1 MRSTFGG
8 LETGLR
14 ALRAHQLAL
23 DITGQNIANAD
34 TPGYSR
40 QVPNLTAT
48 APYTLP
54 SLQRT
59 TVAGQMGTGVEVARI
74 MRMRDEFIDV
84 QIRHESSS
92 QGRWKARQSTLEQ
105 LEVIL
110 NEPSEEGIAA
120 YLNKF
125 WSALQELADR
135 PDDPAIRQVLRETA
149 VSFTDIIRQTDSQ
162 LKTLQRDLD
171 QQAQIIGG
179 RINSLAEQIA
189 AVNEEI
195 GKVTSVGDDPND
207 LLDKR
212 EVLVRE
218 LAELTNI
225 DVQTDHMNRY
235 TITISGSLLVSGDHA
250 NSLAFMEN
258 PDRDGLID
266 VVWAETGN
274 AVDLRGGELKGM
286 LEMRDAE
293 VAYYL
298 DAFNDFASTLI
309 TEFNAVHR
317 AGYGLDGSTGLNF
330 FSGNDASDIRLNPA
344 ITTNS
349 IAASIDLGG
358 EGAPG
363 NGENALA
370 LAGVI
375 KTELLMSNGAATL
388 SDYYE
393 SIVVK
398 LGIDAD
404 KANTMMENK
413 KALLHHLETRQ
424 ESVAGVSLDEEMVNM
439 IKFQNSYNAAS
450 RMITAVDEM
459 LETLITRTGIVGR

>member
-14 ALRAHQLAL
+14 SLRAHQMAL

-40 QVPNLTAT
+40 QVANLTAT

-59 TVAGQMGTGVEVARI
+59 TTAGQMGTGVEVARI
-74 MRMRDEFIDV
+74 QRMRDEFIDV
-84 QIRHESSS
+84 QIRHESSA

-120 YLNKF
+120 YLHKF

-135 PDDPAIRQVLRETA
+135 PDDPAIRQVLYETA
-149 VSFTDIIRQTDSQ
+149 VSFTDIIRQTHSQ
-162 LKTLQRDLD
+162 LKTLQQDLD
-171 QQAQIIGG
+171 QQAQIIGE
-179 RINSLAEQIA
+179 RINSLAQQIA

-225 DVQTDHMNRY
+225 EVQTDHMNRY
-235 TITISGSLLVSGDHA
+235 TITISGSLLVSGDRA
-250 NSLAFMEN
+250 NSLAFVEN
-258 PDRDGLID
+258 PGRNGMID
-266 VVWAETGN
+266 VVWAETGT
-274 AVDLRGGELKGM
+274 AVDLRGGELKGL
-286 LEMRDAE
+286 LEMRDIE
-293 VAYYL
+293 TAYYL
-298 DAFNDFASTLI
+298 DALNDFASTLI

-317 AGYGLDGSTGLNF
+317 SGYGLNGSTGLNF
-330 FSGNDASDIRLNPA
+330 FSGNDASDIRIEITNLN
-344 ITTNS
+344 N

-358 EGAPG
+358 MGAPG

-375 KTELLMSNGAATL
+375 KTEFLMNNGTATL

-398 LGIDAD
+398 LGVDAE

-413 KALLHHLETRQ
+413 KALLHHLQNRQ

-450 RMITAVDEM
+450 RLITAIDEM

>member
-1 MRSTFGG
+1 M
-8 LETGLR
+8 
-14 ALRAHQLAL
+14 RAHQMAL
-23 DITGQNIANAD
+23 DITGHNIANAD

-40 QVPNLTAT
+40 QVANLTAT

-59 TVAGQMGTGVEVARI
+59 TTAGQMGTGVEVARI
-74 MRMRDEFIDV
+74 QRMRDEFIDV
-84 QIRHESSS
+84 QIRHESSA

-120 YLNKF
+120 YLHKF

-135 PDDPAIRQVLRETA
+135 PDDPAIRQVLYETA
-149 VSFTDIIRQTDSQ
+149 VSFTELIRQTHSQ

-171 QQAQIIGG
+171 QQAQIIGE
-179 RINSLAEQIA
+179 RINSLAQQIA

-195 GKVTSVGDDPND
+195 GKVISVGDDPND

-218 LAELTNI
+218 LAGLTNI
-225 DVQTDHMNRY
+225 EVQTDHMNRY
-235 TITISGSLLVSGDHA
+235 IITISGSLLVSGDRA
-250 NSLAFMEN
+250 NSLAFVEN
-258 PDRDGLID
+258 PDHNGLVD
-266 VVWAETGN
+266 VVWAETGTV
-274 AVDLRGGELKGM
+274 VDLRDGELKGL
-286 LEMRDAE
+286 LEMRDLE

-298 DAFNDFASTLI
+298 DALNAFASTLI
-309 TEFNAVHR
+309 TEFNAVHLS
-317 AGYGLDGSTGLNF
+317 GYGLSGSTGLNF
-330 FSGNDASDIRLNPA
+330 FSGNDASNIRIDPA
-344 ITTNS
+344 ITIDLNN

-358 EGAPG
+358 VGAPG

-375 KTELLMSNGAATL
+375 KTAFLMNNGTATL
-388 SDYYE
+388 SDFYE
-393 SIVVK
+393 SIIVK
-398 LGIDAD
+398 LGVDAE
-404 KANTMMENK
+404 KANTMLENK
-413 KALLHHLETRQ
+413 KALLHHLQKRQ

-450 RMITAVDEM
+450 RLITAIDEM

>member
-1 MRSTFGG
+1 M
-8 LETGLR
+8 
-14 ALRAHQLAL
+14 RAHQMAL
-23 DITGQNIANAD
+23 DITGHNIANAD

-40 QVPNLTAT
+40 QVANLTAT

-59 TVAGQMGTGVEVARI
+59 TTAGQMGTGVEVARI
-74 MRMRDEFIDV
+74 QRMRDEFIDV
-84 QIRHESSS
+84 QIRHESSA

-120 YLNKF
+120 YLHKF

-135 PDDPAIRQVLRETA
+135 PDDPAIRQVLYETA
-149 VSFTDIIRQTDSQ
+149 VSFTDLIRQTHSQ

-171 QQAQIIGG
+171 QQAQIIGE
-179 RINSLAEQIA
+179 RINSLAQQIA

-195 GKVTSVGDDPND
+195 GKVISVGDDPND

-218 LAELTNI
+218 LAGLTNI
-225 DVQTDHMNRY
+225 EVQTDHMNRY
-235 TITISGSLLVSGDHA
+235 IITISGSLLVSGDRA
-250 NSLAFMEN
+250 NSLAFVEN
-258 PDRDGLID
+258 PDHNGLVD
-266 VVWAETGN
+266 VVWAETGTV
-274 AVDLRGGELKGM
+274 VDLRDGELKGL
-286 LEMRDAE
+286 LEMRDLE

-298 DAFNDFASTLI
+298 DALNAFASTLI

-317 AGYGLDGSTGLNF
+317 SGYGLSGSTGLNF
-330 FSGNDASDIRLNPA
+330 FSGNDASDIRIDPA
-344 ITTNS
+344 ITIDLNN

-358 EGAPG
+358 VGAPG

-370 LAGVI
+370 LGGVI
-375 KTELLMSNGAATL
+375 KTAFLMNNGTATL
-388 SDYYE
+388 SDFYE
-393 SIVVK
+393 SIIVK
-398 LGIDAD
+398 LGVDAE
-404 KANTMMENK
+404 KANTMLENK
-413 KALLHHLETRQ
+413 KALLHHLQKRQ

-450 RMITAVDEM
+450 RLITAIDEM

>member
-1 MRSTFGG
+1 M
-8 LETGLR
+8 
-14 ALRAHQLAL
+14 RAHQMAL
-23 DITGQNIANAD
+23 DITGHNIANAD

-40 QVPNLTAT
+40 QVANLTAT

-59 TVAGQMGTGVEVARI
+59 TTAGQMGTGVEVARI
-74 MRMRDEFIDV
+74 QRMRDEFIDV
-84 QIRHESSS
+84 QIRHESSA

-120 YLNKF
+120 YLHKF

-135 PDDPAIRQVLRETA
+135 PDDPAIRQVLYETA
-149 VSFTDIIRQTDSQ
+149 VSFTELIRQTHSQ

-171 QQAQIIGG
+171 QQAQIIGE
-179 RINSLAEQIA
+179 RINSLAQQIA

-195 GKVTSVGDDPND
+195 GKVISVGDDPND

-218 LAELTNI
+218 LAGLTNI
-225 DVQTDHMNRY
+225 EVQTDHMNRY
-235 TITISGSLLVSGDHA
+235 IITISGSLLVSGDRA
-250 NSLAFMEN
+250 NSLAFVEN
-258 PDRDGLID
+258 PDHNGLVD
-266 VVWAETGN
+266 VVWAETGTV
-274 AVDLRGGELKGM
+274 VDLRDGELKGL
-286 LEMRDAE
+286 LEMRDLE

-298 DAFNDFASTLI
+298 DALNAFASTLI
-309 TEFNAVHR
+309 TEFNAVHLS
-317 AGYGLDGSTGLNF
+317 GYGLSGSTGLNF
-330 FSGNDASDIRLNPA
+330 FSGNDASDIRIDPA
-344 ITTNS
+344 ITIDLNN
-349 IAASIDLGG
+349 IAASVDLGG
-358 EGAPG
+358 VGAPG

-370 LAGVI
+370 LGGVI
-375 KTELLMSNGAATL
+375 KTAFLMNNGTATL
-388 SDYYE
+388 SDFYE
-393 SIVVK
+393 SIIVK
-398 LGIDAD
+398 LGVDAE
-404 KANTMMENK
+404 KANTMLENK
-413 KALLHHLETRQ
+413 KALLHHLQKRQ

-450 RMITAVDEM
+450 RLITAIDEM